1 MTKFS
6 SNTDVRPLAAAARC
20 RYDAYETPMWGTLWA
35 RHRIRNPWCEIML
48 HKCTTAYVRGCV
60 GLWAA
65 RLRETG
71 YTGRLRTRNSCNT
84 QHGAR
89 DRGVHRPPK
98 STKPSHSQA
107 RHDCRRA
114 NKRANSRL
122 TRAATRARPAPARPP
137 RHTGG
142 PSTATRADRYF
153 VVTQSQVGVGESIY
167 YGFTHYP
174 HHLIL
179 DSVRSL
185 LLVRCVCYC
194 ISYGV

>member
-122 TRAATRARPAPARPP
+122 TRAATRARRARAPTTP
-137 RHTGG
+137 RTGG
-142 PSTATRADRYF
+142 PAGPAHSDARRPIFRRDAIASRGRGEHLLWIHTLSPPPDFGLSALSTSC
-153 VVTQSQVGVGESIY
+153 QMCM
-167 YGFTHYP
+167 
-174 HHLIL
+174 
-179 DSVRSL
+179 L
-185 LLVRCVCYC
+185 LH
-194 ISYGV
+194 